1 MFIPLNSSVRTLF
14 FNSVDN
20 MGISNLLMSVWLL
33 FISMASFL
41 DDLMVEPKFLPIQ
54 TVITFFVGMF
64 SQ

>member
-54 TVITFFVGMF
+54 TVFTFFVGMF